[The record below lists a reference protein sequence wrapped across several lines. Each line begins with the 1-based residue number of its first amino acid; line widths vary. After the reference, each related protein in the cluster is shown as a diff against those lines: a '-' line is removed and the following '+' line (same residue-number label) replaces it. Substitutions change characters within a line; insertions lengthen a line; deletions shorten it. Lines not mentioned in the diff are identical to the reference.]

1 MYKINIKDKDSE
13 FNIDDLLYSYKKYLD
28 KDFIKL
34 LQKLKK
40 TKPDTI
46 TDEEREIILDNTL
59 YYEGLSESLG
69 DLFRTI
75 DNDNDNEDTNE

>member
-1 MYKINIKDKDSE
+1 MYKINIEDEYSQY
-13 FNIDDLLYSYKKYLD
+13 NIEDLLDTYKKYLD
-28 KDFIKL
+28 EDLIKL
-34 LQKLKK
+34 LEKLKE

-46 TDEEREIILDNTL
+46 TDEEREMILNNTL

-69 DLFRTI
+69 DLLRTI

>member
-1 MYKINIKDKDSE
+1 MYKINIKDEDSE
-13 FNIDDLLYSYKKYLD
+13 YNIDDLLDTYKKYLD
-28 KDFIKL
+28 EDLIKL
-34 LQKLKK
+34 LEKLKE

-46 TDEEREIILDNTL
+46 TDEEREMILDNTL

-75 DNDNDNEDTNE
+75 DNDNEDTNE